1 MFATEN
7 IGFVNRMRKS
17 DVCKAR
23 EKGYVS
29 MSGGTILSVIQNT
42 GDLGRST
49 ATSAWNQNQ
58 SGGSYCTAG
67 ALCAPPLN
75 CAGRI
80 E

>member
-1 MFATEN
+1 MCARPERKATYL
-7 IGFVNRMRKS
+7 K
-17 DVCKAR
+17 
-23 EKGYVS
+23 
-29 MSGGTILSVIQNT
+29 SGGTILSVIQNT

-67 ALCAPPLN
+67 ALCAPPWN